1 MKFFKDNKAW
11 MGEPEE
17 VVRKDGKNRD
27 CPPSTDL
34 KLMLFYKYINLL
46 IKLVSV
52 E

>member
-1 MKFFKDNKAW
+1 

-34 KLMLFYKYINLL
+34 KLMLSYKYINLL
-46 IKLVSV
+46 IKLVSI